1 MSQIFQDENRCFQ
14 FDFSSALWA
23 TDKLHDIYSRNKVG
37 ILSDVDFIAETKD
50 SLLLVEYKNA
60 SIAQAVHPEAFNP
73 FDQKRE
79 NKIAFKFY
87 DSWIYLSAMQKNKPV
102 RFIYLLEYPNDD
114 AVMRKR
120 LRARIA
126 DLLPFQL
133 QKSADIR
140 VKMIE
145 DFEVLSI
152 SEWNAHA
159 SYGAFPITPV
169 TGAE

>member
-14 FDFSSALWA
+14 FDFSGALWA
-23 TDKLHDIYSRNKVG
+23 TDQLHDIYSRNKVG
-37 ILSDVDFIAETKD
+37 ILSDVDFIAETED

-60 SIAQAVHPEAFNP
+60 NIAGAVHPEAFNP

-87 DSWIYLSAMQKNKPV
+87 DSWIYLSAIQKTKPITFV
-102 RFIYLLEYPNDD
+102 YLLEYPNDD

-133 QKSADIR
+133 QKSEDIKA
-140 VKMIE
+140 KMIE
-145 DFEVLSI
+145 RFEVLAI

-169 TGAE
+169 NGAE